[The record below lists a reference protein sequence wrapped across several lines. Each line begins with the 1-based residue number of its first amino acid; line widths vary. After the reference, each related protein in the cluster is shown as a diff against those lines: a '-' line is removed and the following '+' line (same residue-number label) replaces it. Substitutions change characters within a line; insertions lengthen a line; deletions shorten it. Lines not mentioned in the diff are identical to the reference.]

1 MNSTRLDWA
10 RAEPVAHSQPTI
22 SSHGNKL
29 MNCPFR
35 ILGFI
40 DTLLD
45 VSPPESEKPGRRAH
59 VQIRIA
65 GSLVAHVGVGA
76 LRCRGPLQRAITPPA
91 HHYLAGHQDWLHTA
105 PR

>member
-10 RAEPVAHSQPTI
+10 HAEPVAQSQHTI
-22 SSHGNKL
+22 SSDGNKL

-45 VSPPESEKPGRRAH
+45 VSPPESEEPGRRAH

-65 GSLVAHVGVGA
+65 GSLVVHYVGVGA
-76 LRCRGPLQRAITPPA
+76 LQCRGPLQRAKAAPTN
-91 HHYLAGHQDWLHTA
+91 HQLAGHKG
-105 PR
+105 